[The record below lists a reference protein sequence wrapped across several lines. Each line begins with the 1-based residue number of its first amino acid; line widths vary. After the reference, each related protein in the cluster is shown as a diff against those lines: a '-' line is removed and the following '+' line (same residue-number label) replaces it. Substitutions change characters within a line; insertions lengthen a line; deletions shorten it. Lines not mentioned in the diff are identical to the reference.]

1 MERKIKTIVIGISF
15 LLTVLPGVISGFEQ
29 DGGKTIYVDDDN
41 TDGPWDGSMEHPYQ
55 HIQDAVDNASLS
67 STVFVKNGT
76 YYENIFINKTIT
88 LLGEDKQSTII
99 DGQNQSDVIYVGYP
113 ANGVSI
119 SGFSIQNAGGD
130 HGNNVFDAG
139 IDLQSDYN
147 IISDNI
153 LTKHHIACLIL
164 FGSSHNIIEHNYIG
178 DCNSSGIE
186 FLSGRFNYIA
196 NNTIINNLNYGIY
209 VSEFGNSSG
218 NLFFSNIFENNRQG
232 ITLFHSN
239 NTIAH
244 NNFLDNYVRHA
255 SSRFNIWTFS
265 PSRNFWDANYWD
277 NWNGVYAKYIP
288 GFFGFNF
295 DRHPV
300 EAPYEIEHLELMTN

>member
-1 MERKIKTIVIGISF
+1 MQKKIIVF
-15 LLTVLPGVISGFEQ
+15 MLLFSVLSAVVSGVEIKE
-29 DGGKTIYVDDDN
+29 KETIYVDDDN
-41 TDGPWDGSMEHPYQ
+41 TSGPWDGSIDHPYQ
-55 HIQDAVDNASLS
+55 YIQDAIESAQIDD
-67 STVFVKNGT
+67 TVFVKNGT

-139 IDLQSDYN
+139 IDLQSDHN

-153 LTKHHIACLIL
+153 LTKHHIACIIL

-178 DCNSSGIE
+178 DCSCSGIE

-196 NNTIINNLNYGIY
+196 NNTVINNLKYGIF

-218 NLFFSNIFENNRQG
+218 NLFFSNIFEKNRQG

-244 NNFLDNYVRHA
+244 NNFLNNYVRHA
-255 SSRFNIWTFS
+255 SSRFNIWIFS
-265 PSRNFWDANYWD
+265 PSHNSWKSNYYD
-277 NWNGVYAKYIP
+277 DCKQGSPKFIP
-288 GFFGFNF
+288 GLFGFNF
-295 DRHPV
+295 DWYP
-300 EAPYEIEHLELMTN
+300 ANDPYEITDAGGRI

>member
-139 IDLQSDYN
+139 IDLQSDHN

-255 SSRFNIWTFS
+255 SSRFNIWIFS
-265 PSRNFWDANYWD
+265 PSRNSWKSNYYD
-277 NWNGVYAKYIP
+277 DCKQGFPKFIP
-288 GFFGFNF
+288 GLFGFNF
-295 DRHPV
+295 DWYP
-300 EAPYEIEHLELMTN
+300 ANDPYEITDAGGRI